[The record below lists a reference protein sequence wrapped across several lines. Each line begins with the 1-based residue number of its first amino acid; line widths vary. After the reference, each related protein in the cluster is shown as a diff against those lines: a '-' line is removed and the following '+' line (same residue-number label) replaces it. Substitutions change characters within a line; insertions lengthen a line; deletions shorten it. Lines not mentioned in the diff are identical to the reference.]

1 MVAVATDDRRWQ
13 TCYRWGAVAALI
25 GVAGAL
31 LDIGLTM
38 TPGWGPQTVPDDVG
52 GWFAQLTE
60 RPWLGLRNLDLLNAV
75 LVVANVPVAVAI
87 VAAHRRTTPGVSLI
101 GAGFVIVGAGVFVA
115 GSAALPM
122 LQLARQC
129 PDACAGPVSP
139 AVAGAA
145 QALLARGA
153 HASYGALPGFLLCEL
168 GTAVLAWSMLRG
180 GVFGSAT
187 AWLGLA
193 GVAGLT
199 AYTVA
204 VTLQPEVG
212 ALVMA
217 LAVPAGV
224 AMIAWLVR
232 VARTLRRLGEGS
244 TS

>member
-1 MVAVATDDRRWQ
+1 
-13 TCYRWGAVAALI
+13 
-25 GVAGAL
+25 
-31 LDIGLTM
+31 
-38 TPGWGPQTVPDDVG
+38 
-52 GWFAQLTE
+52 
-60 RPWLGLRNLDLLNAV
+60 
-75 LVVANVPVAVAI
+75 
-87 VAAHRRTTPGVSLI
+87 
-101 GAGFVIVGAGVFVA
+101 
-115 GSAALPM
+115 
-122 LQLARQC
+122 
-129 PDACAGPVSP
+129 
-139 AVAGAA
+139 
-145 QALLARGA
+145 
-153 HASYGALPGFLLCEL
+153 
-168 GTAVLAWSMLRG
+168 MLRG